1 MACGVP
7 WIFGKKDSGK
17 EGRKFCIWFQGESEL
32 VFGFRVGGGGGL
44 EFIQPVAL
52 LRKKS
57 ERAQRRGVGDGEE
70 KRGWGGGREDLLG
83 GKSDGEFESELV
95 EESLEVG
102 IGFGLWGEGKGEGG
116 GRWQA
121 GFAADKPVDSGF
133 DGNLLR
139 ERLVGGRSELNEQDG
154 FLLVAVADEWR
165 DENFFWKGELEF
177 TRGPSGG
184 EFPSDGGR
192 QAGVA
197 RVRPVDVPAGNGTKT
212 EAEGDRLALFDQ
224 DWFGE
229 EVDDGLGGFGDGAG
243 PKGCVEQ

>member
-1 MACGVP
+1 
-7 WIFGKKDSGK
+7 
-17 EGRKFCIWFQGESEL
+17 
-32 VFGFRVGGGGGL
+32 L

-52 LRKKS
+52 LWKKS

-70 KRGWGGGREDLLG
+70 KRGWGRGREDLLG

-95 EESLEVG
+95 KESLEVG
-102 IGFGLWGEGKGEGG
+102 IGFGFWGEGKGEGG

-121 GFAADKPVDSGF
+121 GFATDKPFDSGF
-133 DGNLLR
+133 DGNFLR
-139 ERLVGGRSELNEQDG
+139 ERLVGEWGELNEQDS
-154 FLLVAVADEWR
+154 FLFVAVADEWR

-197 RVRPVDVPAGNGTKT
+197 RVRPVDVPAGYGTKT
-212 EAEGDRLALFDQ
+212 EAKGDRLALFDQ

-229 EVDDGLGGFGDGAG
+229 
-243 PKGCVEQ
+243 

>member
-32 VFGFRVGGGGGL
+32 VFGFRVGRGGGL

-102 IGFGLWGEGKGEGG
+102 IGFGFWGEGKGEGG

-165 DENFFWKGELEF
+165 DKNFFWKGELKF
-177 TRGPSGG
+177 TRGPSGRK
-184 EFPSDGGR
+184 FPSDGGR
-192 QAGVA
+192 
-197 RVRPVDVPAGNGTKT
+197 
-212 EAEGDRLALFDQ
+212 
-224 DWFGE
+224 
-229 EVDDGLGGFGDGAG
+229 
-243 PKGCVEQ
+243 

>member
-1 MACGVP
+1 ML
-7 WIFGKKDSGK
+7 S
-17 EGRKFCIWFQGESEL
+17 
-32 VFGFRVGGGGGL
+32 
-44 EFIQPVAL
+44 
-52 LRKKS
+52 
-57 ERAQRRGVGDGEE
+57 
-70 KRGWGGGREDLLG
+70 
-83 GKSDGEFESELV
+83 GKSDGEFEAKLV
-95 EESLEVG
+95 EEFLKVG
-102 IGFGLWGEGKGEGG
+102 IGFGLWDEGKGESGG
-116 GRWQA
+116 SWQA

-165 DENFFWKGELEF
+165 DKNFFWKRELKF

-197 RVRPVDVPAGNGTKT
+197 RVRPVDVPAGYGTKT
-212 EAEGDRLALFDQ
+212 EAKGDRLALFDQ